1 MTMNDTCIDAVIQKE
16 SDTSY
21 DVSTI
26 HVAYRTVIQPAH
38 RSGVMEELTNTA
50 CYDYV
55 TTPQTTDNLLIPSCI
70 ISGGKEPS
78 TMKVINGSSKQVV
91 LKKGELSAIV
101 IVTHHYSHYLL
112 DREFTIRTDHG
123 TVT

>member
-1 MTMNDTCIDAVIQKE
+1 MAPAFGAVMEKE

-21 DVSTI
+21 NVTTI
-26 HVAYRTVIQPAH
+26 HVAYRIVILPAH
-38 RSGVMEELTNTA
+38 RSGVTVELINTA
-50 CYDYV
+50 YCNYV

-78 TMKVINGSSKQVV
+78 TMKVINGSSQQVV

-101 IVTHHYSHYLL
+101 MSTIHYRHYVL
-112 DREFTIRTDHG
+112 DREFTISDH
-123 TVT
+123 